1 MATTLSP
8 LNDHDILNKLKDK
21 NFIEKAL
28 EQLDSVLQMMKK
40 LGRFPFRE
48 YDELLDKVENFKKA
62 VLDSMIHLE
71 VLKDNFSK
79 KKYQKENDLVKARF
93 IKGTLDKIDQAALKD
108 YLTKCLD
115 LITLVNNLREGYG
128 GKLFFIQYSILYLI
142 GATLFGAMAGLPL
155 SFSISFGTGTGAVIG
170 SISGLVYIGCKLT
183 THWKQWKDDIEN
195 VRESLLEIKTALEEI
210 CKQLETANNHL
221 GKAQIEGDRQEKQLC
236 LSDNATRITYQNIS
250 DLEEYVCTTYD
261 AFVDLRKIL
270 FNSYTKK
277 ES

>member
-1 MATTLSP
+1 
-8 LNDHDILNKLKDK
+8 LKGK
-21 NFIEKAL
+21 KFIETAF

-48 YDELLDKVENFKKA
+48 YDELLDEVENFKKA

-79 KKYQKENDLVKARF
+79 KKYQKDNDLAKAHF

-142 GATLFGAMAGLPL
+142 DATLFGAMAGLPL
-155 SFSISFGTGTGAVIG
+155 SFCNLLWNRNRSCHRFN
-170 SISGLVYIGCKLT
+170 
-183 THWKQWKDDIEN
+183 QWPRLYRVQVNDP
-195 VRESLLEIKTALEEI
+195 
-210 CKQLETANNHL
+210 LET
-221 GKAQIEGDRQEKQLC
+221 IER
-236 LSDNATRITYQNIS
+236 
-250 DLEEYVCTTYD
+250 
-261 AFVDLRKIL
+261 
-270 FNSYTKK
+270 
-277 ES
+277 